1 MVATVE
7 SLFSPEQMRTLGE
20 YGDERSA
27 AVGDVLFKPGD
38 RIYPLVVILEGEV
51 AILDGSGNEVIRHG
65 ASSFVGELNLL
76 TGQTVYLTAL
86 VTQPLRYIAV
96 ERERLRELLREQA
109 QLGDVLLSDFT
120 ARRESL
126 QRRSSV
132 GIEVLGPRTSSS
144 TRALV
149 DYLGRS
155 RIPYVW
161 HDGEAAEGPGLA
173 EQLAGLDDQ
182 EIPVVRIPGGADLR
196 NPSPGE
202 LSRAIGIGL
211 DLAPHEEADLL
222 IVGGGPA
229 GLAAAVYGAS
239 EGLSTLVVESTA
251 LGGQAGTSRRIE
263 NYLGFPAGI
272 AGSELTSR
280 AVTQARKFNARTAS
294 PYRAV
299 GIEPGGARHRVHLEG
314 ERTVDARAV
323 VLATGAEYRR
333 LPVEDIHDYEGLSI
347 FYSAGP
353 VEGERCAATRVGVVG
368 GGNSAAQAAIWLARG
383 GAIVTL
389 LHRRRDLHETMSDYL
404 IRDLER
410 YGVEV
415 LDSSEIAKLHGSGG
429 ELASVTLRG
438 GEKLPFS
445 FLFLFL
451 GASPCTEWLGDTVR
465 RDDAGFI
472 LTGPEPACPGCSK
485 RTFPGSSPWAMCD
498 PAR

>member
-173 EQLAGLDDQ
+173 SSSPDST
-182 EIPVVRIPGGADLR
+182 IRR
-196 NPSPGE
+196 SPSC
-202 LSRAIGIGL
+202 
-211 DLAPHEEADLL
+211 
-222 IVGGGPA
+222 
-229 GLAAAVYGAS
+229 
-239 EGLSTLVVESTA
+239 
-251 LGGQAGTSRRIE
+251 
-263 NYLGFPAGI
+263 GFPAALI
-272 AGSELTSR
+272 
-280 AVTQARKFNARTAS
+280 
-294 PYRAV
+294 
-299 GIEPGGARHRVHLEG
+299 
-314 ERTVDARAV
+314 
-323 VLATGAEYRR
+323 
-333 LPVEDIHDYEGLSI
+333 
-347 FYSAGP
+347 
-353 VEGERCAATRVGVVG
+353 CATR
-368 GGNSAAQAAIWLARG
+368 A
-383 GAIVTL
+383 
-389 LHRRRDLHETMSDYL
+389 
-404 IRDLER
+404 
-410 YGVEV
+410 
-415 LDSSEIAKLHGSGG
+415 
-429 ELASVTLRG
+429 
-438 GEKLPFS
+438 
-445 FLFLFL
+445 
-451 GASPCTEWLGDTVR
+451 
-465 RDDAGFI
+465 
-472 LTGPEPACPGCSK
+472 
-485 RTFPGSSPWAMCD
+485 PGSSRGRSGSVSTSRPTKRPTC
-498 PAR
+498 